1 MKKYEPLFIIQN
13 SIKEYFN
20 SLKFLE
26 VITPPIVTN
35 PGMETHIHPFQIFSP
50 HENKKRDLYL
60 HTSPEFHMKS
70 LLSEGYENIFTLSY
84 AFRDEPNSSTHR
96 KQFLM
101 LEWYRANNRYE
112 QIMKDCERLFSH
124 CLASLQDSSID
135 TNFEKIKF
143 TCMTVSEVFR
153 KFLDIEI
160 LNFLDKNDLYD
171 LIKNEFKSIHLADKD
186 QLSWDDLFFLLM
198 LNEVEPR
205 FVEFDFLLLYE
216 FPAPLKALSTI
227 KESDP
232 RVCERFEIYSRGVEI
247 CNCFNEL
254 TDEQEQRKRFKSQ
267 AAEKKELYNYELP
280 EANILYDALSKGLPP
295 SAGIALGVERLLMSL
310 AKNEDPFWD

>member
-20 SLKFLE
+20 SKSFLE
-26 VITPPIVTN
+26 VITPPVVTN
-35 PGMETHIHPFQIFSP
+35 PGMETHIHPFQLHSI
-50 HENKKRDLYL
+50 HAKQNRDLYL

-84 AFRDEPNSSTHR
+84 AFRDEPDSTTHR

-101 LEWYRANNRYE
+101 LEWYRSNERYE
-112 QIMKDCERLFSH
+112 QIMQDCEELFSY
-124 CLASLQDSSID
+124 CLNSLKSKQVP
-135 TNFEKIKF
+135 TNFEKVKF
-143 TCMTVSEVFR
+143 TRMTVAQAFKRYVGVNI
-153 KFLDIEI
+153 LDY
-160 LNFLDKNDLYD
+160 LNKDDLYE
-171 LIKNEFKSIHLADKD
+171 LIKNEFKTIHLAARE
-186 QLSWDDLFFLLM
+186 QLTWDDLFFLLM
-198 LNEVEPR
+198 LNEVEPK
-205 FVEFDFLLLYE
+205 FVEYDFLLLYE

-232 RVCERFEIYSRGVEI
+232 RVCERFEIYSRGVEL

-254 TDEQEQRKRFKSQ
+254 TDESEQRARFTEQ
-267 AAEKKELYNYELP
+267 AKEKQNFYGYELP
-280 EANILYDALSKGLPP
+280 EASVLYSALKKGLPP

-310 AKNEDPFWD
+310 AKISNPFWD